1 MKRFIFAVVL
11 LSIVCTLL
19 SDEVMGSSIR
29 NKREKPGQC
38 PKPGIGTCVEGC
50 SGDGDCNGE
59 DKCCFN
65 GCGHTCMKP
74 VKPPKPGWKA
84 SCAAITDVDTVVFHC
99 ECYDAPMVIPGKEHS
114 PFIIVVATYRLT

>member
-74 VKPPKPGWKA
+74 VKPPKPGCPKPGVGICVEA
-84 SCAAITDVDTVVFHC
+84 CSSDDDCREGELCCYNGCGHSCF
-99 ECYDAPMVIPGKEHS
+99 P
-114 PFIIVVATYRLT
+114 L